1 MIRSGCFQLRVDL
14 RGPLPAGEPGEG
26 STIGR
31 LGNSASGALGAVSST
46 GGSTTFS
53 LESPG
58 DLATSSSSGKVRSD
72 CSGDFTSC
80 LRLRVKL
87 LSYLYTITPRAN

>member
-1 MIRSGCFQLRVDL
+1 MIHSGCFRLRVDL
-14 RGPLPAGEPGEG
+14 RRTLPAGESGEG
-26 STIGR
+26 SIVER
-31 LGNSASGALGAVSST
+31 LGISASGALGAVSSA

-58 DLATSSSSGKVRSD
+58 DLTTSSSSGKVSSD
-72 CSGDFTSC
+72 FSGDFNSC

-87 LSYLYTITPRAN
+87 LSPTCTP